1 MIYQSGYLTIKSYDE
16 RFRLYTLGYPNEE
29 VKYGFLNFVAS
40 MYAHLPETETPF
52 YIGKLIQE
60 LENGNAEAFLTRLK
74 AFFADIPYELNDRTE
89 RHYQV
94 VFYIVFKLLGQF
106 TEAEVRSAQGRADA
120 IVKTPRYIYVF
131 EFKLKGTAEEAIRQ
145 IDDRGDLIPYTA
157 DEREVVKVGVAFDAA
172 TRNLGE
178 WLIENTL

>member
-1 MIYQSGYLTIKSYDE
+1 MDFEFCSLHVCAFTGNRDSL
-16 RFRLYTLGYPNEE
+16 LYRKVHSRAGKRKHRGFPHPP
-29 VKYGFLNFVAS
+29 KGFL
-40 MYAHLPETETPF
+40 
-52 YIGKLIQE
+52 
-60 LENGNAEAFLTRLK
+60 R
-74 AFFADIPYELNDRTE
+74 DIPYELNDRTE

-131 EFKLKGTAEEAIRQ
+131 EFKLRGTAEEAIRQ
-145 IDDRGDLIPYTA
+145 IDDRGYLIPYTA

-178 WLIENTL
+178 WLIEKTL

>member
-16 RFRLYTLGYPNEE
+16 EFRLYTLGYPNEE

-52 YIGKLIQE
+52 YIGRFIKE
-60 LENGNAEAFLTRLK
+60 LRSGNTEAFLTRLK

-106 TEAEVRSAQGRADA
+106 TEAEA
-120 IVKTPRYIYVF
+120 I
-131 EFKLKGTAEEAIRQ
+131 
-145 IDDRGDLIPYTA
+145 
-157 DEREVVKVGVAFDAA
+157 
-172 TRNLGE
+172 
-178 WLIENTL
+178 

>member
-52 YIGKLIQE
+52 YIGKFIQE
-60 LENGNAEAFLTRLK
+60 LESG
-74 AFFADIPYELNDRTE
+74 TE

-131 EFKLKGTAEEAIRQ
+131 EFKLRGTAEEAIRQ
-145 IDDRGDLIPYTA
+145 IDDRGYLIPYTA

-178 WLIENTL
+178 WLIEKTL

>member
-1 MIYQSGYLTIKSYDE
+1 MNG
-16 RFRLYTLGYPNEE
+16 FRLYTLGYPNEE

-40 MYAHLPETETPF
+40 IYAHLPETETPF
-52 YIGKLIQE
+52 YIGKFIQE

-131 EFKLKGTAEEAIRQ
+131 EFKLKGTAEEAISANRRSRLSDSLYGRRTGSSQ
-145 IDDRGDLIPYTA
+145 KWGSLSTQPL
-157 DEREVVKVGVAFDAA
+157 A
-172 TRNLGE
+172 T
-178 WLIENTL
+178 